1 MFKLLVRL
9 LKACRCK
16 VFICCKSKCSLGEN
30 DEITIENLNVENNI
44 NNNYNDEVVTNNQI
58 TSDI

>member
-44 NNNYNDEVVTNNQI
+44 NNNYNDQIITSNQI

>member
-1 MFKLLVRL
+1 MLKLLVRL

-30 DEITIENLNVENNI
+30 DEITIENINVENNI
-44 NNNYNDEVVTNNQI
+44 NNNYNDEITTSNKI
-58 TSDI
+58 TSNI

>member
-1 MFKLLVRL
+1 MLKLLVRL

-16 VFICCKSKCSLGEN
+16 VFICCKSKCSIGEN
-30 DEITIENLNVENNI
+30 DEITIENINVENNI
-44 NNNYNDEVVTNNQI
+44 NNNYNDEITTSNKI

>member
-44 NNNYNDEVVTNNQI
+44 NNINNDQIITSNQI
-58 TSDI
+58 TSEI

>member
-1 MFKLLVRL
+1 MLKLLVRL

-16 VFICCKSKCSLGEN
+16 VFICCKSKCSIGDN
-30 DEITIENLNVENNI
+30 DEITIENINVENNI
-44 NNNYNDEVVTNNQI
+44 NNNYNDEITTSNKI